1 MKELQIISLN
11 IVHKYNKYM
20 KNKQKKLLILGGNA
34 LSCDI
39 VTTAQK
45 MGLYTIVTDWYSEDK
60 SPAKKI
66 ADEAWNVSIEDYEE
80 LAKRIKDQGID
91 GVFTN
96 YTDSYLI
103 PYVKLCNIVDLP
115 CLATEDQINTIT
127 NKDQSKKLC
136 ETYGISVSKAY
147 DVNSIDDLDKLVN
160 VKYPVILKPVDQS
173 GQRGIIVCN
182 NLDELK
188 QHYMESLKFS
198 ASGKVLVEEY
208 LKGDY
213 VVMFYTVQNG
223 IVSLASMADKPV
235 APILDPNQVR
245 LPMAYILPSQYVG
258 LCRETVLPKVQDFVT
273 GIGLK
278 NGVIGIEG
286 IVKDKEISVFEMQ
299 FRLGGM
305 RHHEFVLQEN
315 GMNIME
321 MLIRFA
327 VTGEFSGWN
336 AKETDNADFKSTY
349 LLLNI
354 FVSTGKISKVSG
366 VENLSEY
373 PYVTKV
379 TQMAHEGDEIL
390 LPSTV
395 QQIFCKVSAKI
406 DNQLRL
412 QDVIKQ
418 LYDTPKVKNERGEDM
433 IVNYWL

>member
-1 MKELQIISLN
+1 MD
-11 IVHKYNKYM
+11 NKR
-20 KNKQKKLLILGGNA
+20 KKLLILGGNA

-39 VTTAQK
+39 VTTARQ

-66 ADEAWNVSIEDYEE
+66 ADEAWDVSIEDYEE
-80 LAKRIKDQGID
+80 LAKRIKEQRID

-103 PYVKLCNIVDLP
+103 PYVKLCNKVGLP

-136 ETYGISVSKAY
+136 ETYGIAVSKAY
-147 DVNSIDDLDKLVN
+147 DVNGVEDLEKLVD

-182 NLDELK
+182 DLEELK
-188 QHYMESLKFS
+188 QHYLESLKFS

-208 LKGDY
+208 LTGDY

-235 APILDPNQVR
+235 APILDSNQVR
-245 LPMAYILPSQYVG
+245 LPMAYILPSKYVE
-258 LCRETVLPKVQDFVT
+258 LCRNTVLPKVQDFVT
-273 GIGLK
+273 GIELK

-286 IVKDKEISVFEMQ
+286 IVKDNVISVFEMQ

-315 GMNIME
+315 GMNLME

-327 VTGEFSGWN
+327 IKGEFSGWN
-336 AKETDNADFKSTY
+336 AQKTDNADFKSTY

-354 FVSTGKISKVSG
+354 LIGTGKIVKISEVDK
-366 VENLSEY
+366 LSEY

-379 TQMAHEGDEIL
+379 TQMAHEGDEIQ

-395 QQIFCKVSAKI
+395 QQIFCKVSAKLDNPKRLSDVI
-406 DNQLRL
+406 NQL
-412 QDVIKQ
+412 
-418 LYDTPKVKNERGEDM
+418 YNTPTVKNESGDDM
-433 IVNYWL
+433 IVNYWT